1 MPYNGNSFNWDQSR
15 WDTINQL
22 VHDAS
27 KEMRLIRPLLKLYGK
42 QGDYVER
49 LPGHTLDEVDPA
61 YSRPLSINSYQNVR
75 PVKIACEFK
84 LSQEQFYDEDAVHT
98 LAIEAAYR
106 VAQAEDAVILRGAK
120 ANTDSFLDKLNVTV
134 DHLPEQGLFQTAQPQ
149 PEELPPLPLPVSGAA
164 PVQIP
169 DEKSILAHIV
179 QGISDLQKNGRYSK
193 YASIV
198 GLGLYEQAMKPR
210 GGRSFS
216 AEVYEIRLLLVE
228 NGFVYCPAAPD
239 RAGVI
244 FSLSGDGIKIAVP
257 VDARV
262 EFVEEKRDVTLRV
275 VEQIALLVDVPKA
288 VAALRKTPG
297 E

>member
-42 QGDYVER
+42 QGDYVSTIA
-49 LPGHTLDEVDPA
+49 GHGLTVEPDK
-61 YSRPLSINSYQNVR
+61 PLSIDSHQNLK
-75 PVKIACEFK
+75 PVKLSCEFK

-106 VAQAEDAVILRGAK
+106 VAQAEDAVILHGNSEVTK
-120 ANTDSFLDKLNVTV
+120 QFLKSLNVV
-134 DHLPEQGLFQTAQPQ
+134 ADLQDQIGLFQTPK
-149 PEELPPLPLPVSGAA
+149 LPPEQLPWPRLPPPPA
-164 PVQIP
+164 PPP
-169 DEKSILAHIV
+169 DGESILDNLV
-179 QGISDLQKNGRYSK
+179 QGIKDLQEKGRYAK
-193 YASIV
+193 YAAIV
-198 GLGLYEQAMKPR
+198 GLGLYEQAMRPR
-210 GGRSFS
+210 GGRTFS
-216 AEVYEIRLLLVE
+216 AEIYEIRLLLVE

-257 VDARV
+257 VDTRV
-262 EFVEEKRDVTLRV
+262 EFVEEKKDVTLQV
-275 VEQIALLVDVPKA
+275 VEQIRLLVDIPQA
-288 VAALRKTPG
+288 VVGL
-297 E
+297 